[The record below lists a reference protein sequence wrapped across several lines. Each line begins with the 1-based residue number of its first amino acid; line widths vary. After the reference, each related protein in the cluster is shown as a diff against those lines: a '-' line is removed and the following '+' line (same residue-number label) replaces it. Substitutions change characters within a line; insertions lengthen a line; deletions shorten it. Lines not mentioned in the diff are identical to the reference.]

1 MPRPSLA
8 VDEERIVEWIVRN
21 ARDGYAPTLAEYGRS
36 AVAAGLPSEGTL
48 YSRGLEWRAL
58 AERAGL
64 LSRATNCVRVV
75 VDDQAL
81 QGVVDWIRTHARPDG
96 SPPTR
101 DEYLHCSAEANL
113 PSVTT
118 LASRGYRWRS
128 LVERAGLED
137 RSKRYGYIRR
147 LDRLEREIGEMQRR
161 AQPARPSYWPLTC
174 IPTRTVVRI
183 WRRADGSIIQTTT
196 EYRSIR

>member
-1 MPRPSLA
+1 MPRRSAA
-8 VDEERIVEWIVRN
+8 VNEERIVEWIVRN

-36 AVAAGLPSEGTL
+36 AVAAGLPSEGAL

-58 AERAGL
+58 TERAGL
-64 LSRATNCVRVV
+64 LSRATNCVHVV
-75 VDDQAL
+75 VDDQIL

-101 DEYLHCSAEANL
+101 DEYLHASAEANL
-113 PSVTT
+113 PSATT

-137 RSKRYGYIRR
+137 RSKRYGHIGR

-161 AQPARPSYWPLTC
+161 AQPHRPSYWPLTC
-174 IPTRTVVRI
+174 IPTRTAVRI

>member
-1 MPRPSLA
+1 MPRRSF

-21 ARDGYAPTLAEYGRS
+21 ARDGYAPTLAEYGMS

-58 AERAGL
+58 TERAGL
-64 LSRATNCVRVV
+64 PSRAANCVHVV
-75 VDDQAL
+75 VDDQVL

-113 PSVTT
+113 PSATT
-118 LASRGYRWRS
+118 LASRGYRWSARGD
-128 LVERAGLED
+128 RAGGEG
-137 RSKRYGYIRR
+137 RSRRYGPIRR
-147 LDRLEREIGEMQRR
+147 PDRLEREVGEMQRR
-161 AQPARPSYWPLTC
+161 AQPPRPSYWPLTC

-196 EYRSIR
+196 EYRSLR

>member
-1 MPRPSLA
+1 MPRRSF

-36 AVAAGLPSEGTL
+36 AVAAGLPSDGTL

-58 AERAGL
+58 TERAGL
-64 LSRATNCVRVV
+64 PSRAANCVHVV
-75 VDDQAL
+75 VDDQVL

-113 PSVTT
+113 PSATT

-137 RSKRYGYIRR
+137 RSKRYGHIRR
-147 LDRLEREIGEMQRR
+147 LDRLEREVGEMQRR
-161 AQPARPSYWPLTC
+161 AQPPRPSYWPLTC

-196 EYRSIR
+196 EYRSLR

>member
-64 LSRATNCVRVV
+64 LSRATNCVRLV

-137 RSKRYGYIRR
+137 R
-147 LDRLEREIGEMQRR
+147 MQRR